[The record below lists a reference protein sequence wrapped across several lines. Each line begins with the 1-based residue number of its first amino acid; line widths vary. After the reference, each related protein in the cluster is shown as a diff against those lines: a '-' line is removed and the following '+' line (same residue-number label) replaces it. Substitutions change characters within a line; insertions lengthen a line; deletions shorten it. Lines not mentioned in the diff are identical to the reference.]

1 MQSNEI
7 PIHDI
12 KPLLEVEDYSIY
24 YFFGLIGVAIILVS
38 GIAYLLY
45 VWFRRRKAFNIR
57 KEHIKLLKSVD
68 FSDAKKAAY
77 DITFYGATFKDDG
90 QRQADMFKNLT
101 DRLQDYKYKKNVES
115 IDKETLSYFEL
126 YKEMCDV

>member
-1 MQSNEI
+1 MQTTEI

-24 YFFGLIGVAIILVS
+24 YFFALIGVAIILIS
-38 GIAYLLY
+38 GIAYLFY
-45 VWFRRRKAFNIR
+45 IWYRKRKAFNIR
-57 KEHIKLLKSVD
+57 KEHKKLLKSVD

-90 QRQADMFKNLT
+90 HRQREMFKNLT
-101 DRLQDYKYKKNVES
+101 DRLKDYKYKKNVES

>member
-1 MQSNEI
+1 MQNNEI
-7 PIHDI
+7 QIHDI

-24 YFFGLIGVAIILVS
+24 YFFGLIGVAIILACGV
-38 GIAYLLY
+38 AYLLY
-45 VWFRRRKAFNIR
+45 VWFKRKKAFNIR
-57 KEHIKLLKSVD
+57 KEHKRFLKSID
-68 FSDAKKAAY
+68 FNDSKKAAY

-90 QRQADMFKNLT
+90 ERQREMFKNLT
-101 DRLQDYKYKKNVES
+101 DRLQEYKYKQEVDS